1 MRTSPKQHLL
11 LDSERDSTSTSCQL
25 LMGIEI
31 GSGKPSSAGL
41 FELTC
46 HHLFEFGFLRAA
58 R

>member
-1 MRTSPKQHLL
+1 MRTSPKQHA
-11 LDSERDSTSTSCQL
+11 ERDSTSTSCQL